1 MENINESSINRIEL
15 GFIKY
20 HGTNIR
26 IKGDYMI
33 NLKDSEFRELTGYIK
48 ANYGINLI
56 AKKLLIEGRLSNM
69 ITERGFDDFSEYLKF
84 VFKDTSGNEVS
95 TLINKL
101 TTNHTYFMREADHFK
116 YFSDTVLPYL
126 ESKAKTKDLRI
137 WSAGC
142 SSGEEPYTLAMI
154 MADYFGMERSMWNTK
169 ILATD
174 ISQKV
179 LEIAKKGV
187 YTGEAVNTMSKY
199 WMMQYFNKVEN
210 ENYQITEEIRN
221 EIIYREFNL
230 MNAIFPFK
238 KKFHVIFCRN
248 VMIYFDAKTKMELIN
263 KFYDITESGGYL
275 FIGHSESINKNET
288 EYNYIMPAVYRK
300 G

>member
-1 MENINESSINRIEL
+1 ML
-15 GFIKY
+15 
-20 HGTNIR
+20 
-26 IKGDYMI
+26 
-33 NLKDSEFRELTGYIK
+33 NLKDSEFRELTGYMK
-48 ANYGINLI
+48 TNYGINLTE
-56 AKKLLIEGRLSNM
+56 KKLLIEGRLSNVV
-69 ITERGFDDFSEYLKF
+69 TDKGFSNFSDYLKF
-84 VFKDTSGNEVS
+84 VFKDASGNEITNLV
-95 TLINKL
+95 NKL
-101 TTNHTYFMREADHFK
+101 TTNHTFFMREAEHFK
-116 YFSDTVLPYL
+116 YFSDIVLPYL
-126 ESKAKTKDLRI
+126 QASSRNKDLRI

-154 MADYFGMERSMWNTK
+154 ISDYFGNEKSIWNTK

-179 LEIAKKGV
+179 LEQAKNGV
-187 YTGEAVNTMSKY
+187 YSGEAVNTLSKY
-199 WMMQYFNKVEN
+199 WMMQYFNKIDN

-230 MNAIFPFK
+230 MAETFPFK

-248 VMIYFDAKTKMELIN
+248 VMIYFEPKTKMELIN
-263 KFYDITESGGYL
+263 KFYDMTESGGYL

-288 EYNYIMPAVYRK
+288 EYKYIMPAVYRK

>member
-1 MENINESSINRIEL
+1 
-15 GFIKY
+15 
-20 HGTNIR
+20 
-26 IKGDYMI
+26 MI
-33 NLKDSEFRELTGYIK
+33 NLKDSEFRELTEYMK
-48 ANYGINLI
+48 ANYGINL
-56 AKKLLIEGRLSNM
+56 KEKRLLIEGRLSNM
-69 ITERGFDDFSEYLKF
+69 VMERGFKDFSHYLKF
-84 VFKDTSGNEVS
+84 AFTDTSGNEIS

-116 YFSDTVLPYL
+116 YFSDIVLPYL
-126 ESKAKTKDLRI
+126 ETKAKIKDLRI

-154 MADYFGMERSMWNTK
+154 IADYFGMEKSMWNTK

-174 ISQKV
+174 ISEKV

-187 YTGEAVNTMSKY
+187 YSREAVNSMSKY
-199 WMMQYFNKVEN
+199 WMMQYFNKIEN
-210 ENYQITEEIRN
+210 DNYQISDEIRN
-221 EIIYREFNL
+221 EIIYRDFNL
-230 MNAIFPFK
+230 MTEKFPFK

-263 KFYDITESGGYL
+263 KFYNMTEPGGYL